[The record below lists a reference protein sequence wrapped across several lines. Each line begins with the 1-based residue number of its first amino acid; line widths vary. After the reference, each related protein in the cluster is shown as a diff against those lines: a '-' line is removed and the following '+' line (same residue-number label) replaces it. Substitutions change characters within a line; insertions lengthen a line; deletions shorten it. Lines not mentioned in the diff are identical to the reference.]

1 MRRTVYDE
9 DHEAFRATV
18 RAFIEAEVVPVYD
31 EWYAAGQAPRDFYY
45 KLAELGVF
53 GIRVPEEYGGAGI
66 DSHKFEAVMYEETAR
81 AGVSFGGSGVH
92 VLLGLPYLQMLA
104 TDAQKQRFLP
114 KFVSGEE
121 MWALAMTEPG
131 TGSDVAGMKTT
142 AKLSADGTH
151 YVLNGSKTFIT
162 GGVHADRVIVCA
174 RTSPP
179 ARRPTT
185 APDGQRSAQAESRDD
200 RRFGISLFAVDTTSA
215 GYSVGRKLD
224 KLGLK
229 VSDTAELA
237 FVDVEVPVADLLG
250 EENEGFSYLGCNL
263 PSERWGIA
271 FGAYAQAK
279 AAVRFAKSYVQE
291 RTVFGKSVASF
302 QNTKFE
308 LAACQAEVDAAE
320 AVADRAL
327 EALDAGELTAAE
339 AASAKLFCTEVAH
352 RVIDRCLQLH
362 GGYGFMNEY
371 PIARLYADNR
381 VNRIYG
387 GTSEVMKSIIAK
399 SMGL

>member
-1 MRRTVYDE
+1 M
-9 DHEAFRATV
+9 V
-18 RAFIEAEVVPVYD
+18 RGRP
-31 EWYAAGQAPRDFYY
+31 GPRDFYY
-45 KLAELGVF
+45 KLGELGVF
-53 GIRVPEEYGGAGI
+53 GINVPEEFGGAGL
-66 DSHKFEAVMYEETAR
+66 DTHKFEAVLYEETSR
-81 AGVSFGGSGVH
+81 AGVNFGGSGVH
-92 VLLGLPYLQMLA
+92 VLLALPYIKMLA
-104 TDAQKQRFLP
+104 DDEQKKRFLP

-142 AKLSADGTH
+142 AKLSEDGTH

-174 RTSPP
+174 RTS
-179 ARRPTT
+179 
-185 APDGQRSAQAESRDD
+185 APSEDD
-200 RRFGISLFAVDTTSA
+200 RRFGISLFAVDTKSE
-215 GYSVGRKLD
+215 GYSIGRKLD

-229 VSDTAELA
+229 TSDTAELA
-237 FVDVEVPVADLLG
+237 FVDVKVPVEDLLG
-250 EENEGFSYLGCNL
+250 EEGKGFYYLGHNL
-263 PSERWGIA
+263 ASERWGIA
-271 FGAYAQAK
+271 FGAYAQAA
-279 AAVRFAKSYVQE
+279 AAVRFAQQYVTD
-291 RTVFGKSVASF
+291 RTVFGKPVAHF

-308 LAACQAEVDAAE
+308 LAACQVEVDAAQ

-327 EALDAGELTAAE
+327 EALDAGELTPAE

-362 GGYGFMNEY
+362 GGYGYMNEY

-387 GTSEVMKSIIAK
+387 GTSEIMKTIIAK

>member
-1 MRRTVYDE
+1 MRRTVFNE
-9 DHEAFRATV
+9 DHEAFRETL

-31 EWYAAGQAPRDFYY
+31 EWFAAGQAPRDFYY

-53 GIRVPEEYGGAGI
+53 GIRVDEEFGGAGI
-66 DSHKFEAVMYEETAR
+66 DSYKFEAVMYEETAR

-92 VLLGLPYLQMLA
+92 VLLGLPYIKALA
-104 TDAQKQRFLP
+104 TDEQKKRFLP

-131 TGSDVAGMKTT
+131 TGSDLAGMKTT
-142 AKLSADGTH
+142 AKLSEDGSH

-174 RTSPP
+174 RTD
-179 ARRPTT
+179 
-185 APDGQRSAQAESRDD
+185 APSAED
-200 RRFGISLFAVDTTSA
+200 RRHGISLFAVDTKA
-215 GYSVGRKLD
+215 EGYSIGRKLD

-229 VSDTAELA
+229 TSDTAELA
-237 FVDVEVPVADLLG
+237 FVDVKVPSRTSSARRTRA
-250 EENEGFSYLGCNL
+250 STTSAATCP
-263 PSERWGIA
+263 PSA
-271 FGAYAQAK
+271 GASPSA
-279 AAVRFAKSYVQE
+279 
-291 RTVFGKSVASF
+291 RTRRPRRPSGSPRSTCWSAPSSASRSPHF

-308 LAACQAEVDAAE
+308 LAACQAEVDAAQ
-320 AVADRAL
+320 AVADRSL
-327 EALDAGELTAAE
+327 EALDAGELSPAE

-387 GTSEVMKSIIAK
+387 GTSEIMKSIIAK
-399 SMGL
+399 DMGL